1 MVYMK
6 NVDVPLWDKGDD
18 TDDFSK
24 GGSGSQLASMRQP
37 SLKKS
42 PAIKKLYNQI
52 LGRDPSSRE
61 MAYYKYSSA
70 KKEDIIKKLL
80 GGEEH
85 VEILQKA
92 KQHSEL
98 TEKNSKLK
106 STVLK
111 LKSKAKDRKVEFE
124 QLNSLLNEKNETI
137 KELRE
142 QKNVPY
148 VSNGAIFT
156 DNNVHYSISRA
167 TTKDIKREET
177 FWDRLRYLI
186 MGEK

>member
-1 MVYMK
+1 MK
-6 NVDVPLWDKGDD
+6 NVDVPLWDKGDN

-24 GGSGSQLASMRQP
+24 GGSGGQLPSMRQP
-37 SLKKS
+37 SQKKS

-70 KKEDIIKKLL
+70 KKEDVIKKLIE
-80 GGEEH
+80 GEEH
-85 VEILQKA
+85 VGILEKA
-92 KQHSEL
+92 KQYPEL
-98 TEKNSKLK
+98 VEKNSKLK

-111 LKSKAKDRKVEFE
+111 LKSKAKDRKIEFE
-124 QLNSLLNEKNETI
+124 QLNNLLNEKNEII

-148 VSNGAIFT
+148 VSNNAVFA
-156 DNNVHYSISRA
+156 DNNVHYSISRTA
-167 TTKDIKREET
+167 TKEIKREET